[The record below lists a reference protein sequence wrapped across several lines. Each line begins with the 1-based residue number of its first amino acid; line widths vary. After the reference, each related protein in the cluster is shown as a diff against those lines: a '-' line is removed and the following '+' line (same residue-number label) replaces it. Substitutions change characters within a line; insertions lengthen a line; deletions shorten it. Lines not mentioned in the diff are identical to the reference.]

1 MMCTSDMN
9 IVVVMMME
17 AASSDNND
25 STSAT
30 VHTSE
35 TGSHGQ
41 H

>member
-35 TGSHGQ
+35 TGSHG
-41 H
+41 HH